1 MFEKRCTHA
10 KDGVELALGHL
21 GALYHVA
28 LQLTQDPS
36 DAEDLVHEAFLRGY
50 RYVRGLADGDSCKAV
65 LYTILLNVWRKERR
79 RVQREVRLPDPA
91 DNPSWEL
98 PASRLGGMREGGDP
112 EAAVEQKAFL
122 VAFDRA
128 LAKLPPDLRVTVLLA
143 DIEGLTYQEMADLL
157 GCPLGTVR
165 SRLHRG
171 RRWLAQELTPYADH
185 GAREGCSYDVS
196 PAGWRS
202 LGLV

>member
-1 MFEKRCTHA
+1 MFGKGRAHA

-21 GALYHVA
+21 DALYHVA

-50 RYVRGLADGDSCKAV
+50 RYVRRLADGDACKAV

-98 PASRLGGMREGGDP
+98 PASRLGGLCEGGDP

-122 VAFDRA
+122 VAVDRA

-165 SRLHRG
+165 SRLHRA

-185 GAREGCSYDVS
+185 
-196 PAGWRS
+196 AGER
-202 LGLV
+202 GMPV

>member
-1 MFEKRCTHA
+1 MLWKRRAHA

-21 GALYHVA
+21 DALYHFA

-50 RYVRGLADGDSCKAV
+50 RYIRLLADGDACKAV

-79 RVQREVRLPDPA
+79 RVQREVRLPTPA

-98 PASRLGGMREGGDP
+98 PASRLGGLREGGDP
-112 EAAVEQKAFL
+112 LAAVEQKAFF
-122 VAFDRA
+122 VAVDRA

-165 SRLHRG
+165 SRLHRA
-171 RRWLAQELTPYADH
+171 RRWLAQELTSYVEH
-185 GAREGCSYDVS
+185 TGEGGMPV
-196 PAGWRS
+196 
-202 LGLV
+202 

>member
-1 MFEKRCTHA
+1 MLWKRRAHA

-21 GALYHVA
+21 DALYRFA

-50 RYVRGLADGDSCKAV
+50 RYIRLLADGDACKAV

-79 RVQREVRLPDPA
+79 RVQREVRLPTPA

-98 PASRLGGMREGGDP
+98 PASRVGGLREGGDP
-112 EAAVEQKAFL
+112 LAAVEQKAFF
-122 VAFDRA
+122 VAVDRA

-165 SRLHRG
+165 SRLHRA
-171 RRWLAQELTPYADH
+171 RRWLAQELTPYVEH
-185 GAREGCSYDVS
+185 TGEGGMPV
-196 PAGWRS
+196 
-202 LGLV
+202 

>member
-79 RVQREVRLPDPA
+79 RVQREVQLPDPA

-122 VAFDRA
+122 VAVDRA